1 MNQYSAKKDAVLA
14 QKNSIMSNIN
24 SKKLRLDIEKAKKRQ
39 LEDLKEDYID
49 YINDREIE
57 RFLKIFSIIIAEEGP
72 EEEPKD
78 SEDGAID
85 IILTIA
91 NKISQLLE
99 GDIGSLKLPKLLS
112 KSLKTLK
119 AIVGLLKVK
128 NAKDK
133 SNA

>member
-1 MNQYSAKKDAVLA
+1 M
-14 QKNSIMSNIN
+14 MSNIN
-24 SKKLRLDIEKAKKRQ
+24 SKKFRLDVEKAKKKE

-57 RFLKIFSIIIAEEGP
+57 RFLKIFSIIKAEEGP

-78 SEDGAID
+78 NEDSAID
-85 IILTIA
+85 INLTIA

-99 GDIGSLKLPKLLS
+99 GDIDSLKLPKLLS

-128 NAKDK
+128 NAKDQ

>member
-1 MNQYSAKKDAVLA
+1 
-14 QKNSIMSNIN
+14 MSNIH

-78 SEDGAID
+78 GKGRAID

-99 GDIGSLKLPKLLS
+99 GDIDSLKLPKLLS

-119 AIVGLLKVK
+119 AIVGKNS

>member
-1 MNQYSAKKDAVLA
+1 
-14 QKNSIMSNIN
+14 MSNIN

-39 LEDLKEDYID
+39 LEDLKEDYTD